1 MRTSFTHVTN
11 RTIRRLVAFLLLVWP
26 HTASAITYMSIETV
40 PNEDVAGVGEDVVI
54 TIRSIGYANL
64 ERWSQRLL
72 VECCVVDSV
81 IGALTAD
88 EAIDSVTSTNTR
100 FVVAA
105 GGFEGGTNPSFVFTV
120 KDSGAGSVTEADVNV
135 LGNAL
140 GYVLSQGSTAHF
152 SPDNFKAYA
161 FPLDY
166 ILVTFS
172 GTLSGDEAQ
181 AFFEHL
187 GKIDEALFSGL
198 FAGFTQV
205 NLPGS
210 LKNNSMLFL
219 QPAVSKRRFISGL
232 SAAVEVYRARR
243 IHRSRTTARR
253 RRRERASR
261 FPKTIGS
268 HFERGNSIWQTS
280 ADPPSYGA
288 TLRSSGCDIWTPSP
302 AWWRQLRKMPSRS
315 TSPRSSRARIECD
328 VGESGGAI
336 RFEWRRHLMHSYS
349 TTVTLSGAQPPWK
362 PNGTRTGRRIVA
374 IGSPAKS
381 WASRMTTSLR
391 SRFGS

>member
-1 MRTSFTHVTN
+1 MRTSFSLVTN
-11 RTIRRLVAFLLLVWP
+11 RTIGCLVAFLLLVWS

-40 PNEDVAGVGEDVVI
+40 PNSAVVGEDDVV

-72 VECCVVDSV
+72 DQCRVVDSV
-81 IGALTAD
+81 IDALTANA
-88 EAIDSVTSTNTR
+88 AIRSVILNNNTR
-100 FVVAA
+100 VVVAA

-120 KDSGAGSVTEADVNV
+120 KDSGPDSVTEADVDV

-172 GTLSGDEAQ
+172 GMLSGEGAQ

-187 GKIDEALFSGL
+187 GTIDEALFSGL

-205 NLPGS
+205 DLPGS
-210 LKNNSMLFL
+210 LTNNSMLFL

-232 SAAVEVYRARR
+232 SEAVEDVVPRA
-243 IHRSRTTARR
+243 SYLPLKNNGAPTTAR
-253 RRRERASR
+253 AGVA
-261 FPKTIGS
+261 FPENDWLAFPDGDQYLANV
-268 HFERGNSIWQTS
+268 GTS
-280 ADPPSYGA
+280 AQLLTELA
-288 TLRSSGCDIWTPSP
+288 ALR
-302 AWWRQLRKMPSRS
+302 Q
-315 TSPRSSRARIECD
+315 
-328 VGESGGAI
+328 
-336 RFEWRRHLMHSYS
+336 RHRDA
-349 TTVTLSGAQPPWK
+349 V
-362 PNGTRTGRRIVA
+362 
-374 IGSPAKS
+374 
-381 WASRMTTSLR
+381 TSLLAAIEEDGVEE
-391 SRFGS
+391 FLAQFTCPN

>member
-11 RTIRRLVAFLLLVWP
+11 RTIGRLVAFLLLVWP

-40 PNEDVAGVGEDVVI
+40 PNKDVVGVGEDVVI

-72 VECCVVDSV
+72 VECRVVDSV
-81 IGALTAD
+81 IAALTDDA
-88 EAIDSVTSTNTR
+88 AISSVTSTNTR
-100 FVVAA
+100 VVVAA

-120 KDSGAGSVTEADVNV
+120 KDSGAGSVTEADVDV

-187 GKIDEALFSGL
+187 GTIDEALFSGL

-205 NLPGS
+205 DLPGS
-210 LKNNSMLFL
+210 SRHNSMLFL

-232 SAAVEVYRARR
+232 SAAVEDEPRA
-243 IHRSRTTARR
+243 SYSPLKNNGAPTTARAGVAFP
-253 RRRERASR
+253 ENDWLASR
-261 FPKTIGS
+261 DGEQYLANIG
-268 HFERGNSIWQTS
+268 GS
-280 ADPPSYGA
+280 AR
-288 TLRSSGCDIWTPSP
+288 LRSDL
-302 AWWRQLRKMPSRS
+302 AVLRL
-315 TSPRSSRARIECD
+315 
-328 VGESGGAI
+328 
-336 RFEWRRHLMHSYS
+336 RHLAAVDRLLEAIEEGGVEEYLA
-349 TTVTLSGAQPPWK
+349 TQFTC
-362 PNGTRTGRRIVA
+362 PN
-374 IGSPAKS
+374 
-381 WASRMTTSLR
+381 
-391 SRFGS
+391 